1 MAWPLI
7 AAAAMSVA
15 GGLMKGKG
23 EEAKS
28 KADAETQKEL
38 ARIAANEERRTLAYR
53 DKLAD
58 HYSQLNKQR
67 RRDARASTFGGFS
80 KRTKFKEA
88 EGFERK
94 PLVEDHAPDVPI
106 SVGPVVTAATYKKPS
121 LWDRLTKPQLSLDPL
136 GIAGGSTNLRGRQI
150 TPGSTTDAT
159 VTYERQGG

>member
-1 MAWPLI
+1 MAWPMI
-7 AAAAMSVA
+7 AAAAMSVV
-15 GGLMKGKG
+15 GGALGGKG
-23 EEAKS
+23 EQKKS
-28 KADAETQKEL
+28 EFDAATQKEL
-38 ARIAANEERRTLAYR
+38 ARMAANEERRTLAYR

-58 HYSQLNKQR
+58 YYSQLNKQR
-67 RRDARASTFGGFS
+67 RRDARASTFSGFS

-94 PLVEDHAPDVPI
+94 PMVEDHAPDVPI
-106 SVGPVVTAATYKKPS
+106 SVGPVVTKATYKKPS